1 MTERNLLCY
10 LSFVV
15 NQSASVTSIGLALSE
30 KMSSETG
37 FFIIEKYYSSSTLI
51 TYVMLITG

>member
-1 MTERNLLCY
+1 MTERSLLCC

-15 NQSASVTSIGLALSE
+15 NESVTSIGLALSE

-51 TYVMLITG
+51 NYVMLITA

>member
-1 MTERNLLCY
+1 M
-10 LSFVV
+10 
-15 NQSASVTSIGLALSE
+15 GLALSE

-51 TYVMLITG
+51 TYVMLITA